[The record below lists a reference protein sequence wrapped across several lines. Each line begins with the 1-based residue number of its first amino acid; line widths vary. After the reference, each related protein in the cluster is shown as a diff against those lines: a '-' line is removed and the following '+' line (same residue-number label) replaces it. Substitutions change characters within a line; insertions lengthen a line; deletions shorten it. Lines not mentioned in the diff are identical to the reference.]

1 MGGNN
6 VFHFGFDFRVY
17 EKVLSSFVTPECP
30 QLVSNCTQLES
41 FPVIQKIIFVLSLR
55 IQIGNKV
62 IKLGSNAIKHLW
74 EAWESSIKQLVRVR
88 SCPHVLK
95 MPFPH
100 SENIPCLLQFG
111 DFLFFFLDIE
121 KQLLFLADDTARVWG
136 DLESSLPVRLM
147 QWGGQEC
154 WLHSTSLY
162 LSLKGISQHIP
173 IPGEH
178 PCFPSLQAFLHQQ
191 NRE

>member
-1 MGGNN
+1 MI
-6 VFHFGFDFRVY
+6 
-17 EKVLSSFVTPECP
+17 PECP

-100 SENIPCLLQFG
+100 SENIPRLLQFG
-111 DFLFFFLDIE
+111 DFLFFFSWYRKAAAVLG
-121 KQLLFLADDTARVWG
+121 RWHCWGWG
-136 DLESSLPVRLM
+136 DLESSLPLRLM
-147 QWGGQEC
+147 QWRGQEC
-154 WLHSTSLY
+154 WLHYTSLY

-173 IPGEH
+173 VPGGH
-178 PCFPSLQAFLHQQ
+178 PASLPRTGLSLQQTPESNQSPTSPGIQLLS
-191 NRE
+191 R